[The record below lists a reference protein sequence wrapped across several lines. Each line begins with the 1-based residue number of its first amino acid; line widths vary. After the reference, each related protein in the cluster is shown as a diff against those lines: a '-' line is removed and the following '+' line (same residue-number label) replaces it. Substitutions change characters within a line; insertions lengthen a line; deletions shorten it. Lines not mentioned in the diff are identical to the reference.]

1 VGQQAAAEPVAEST
15 ATQPE
20 KQTPSTSRL
29 ASIAGTAG
37 LLAVATYTVIVAAPL
52 DDVTAPFVASLS
64 GPLLAGASIALY
76 FVLASERPTF
86 AGQLGAI
93 ANVAAG
99 VLVTA
104 MFLVQLALKESEDKN
119 AVSPAIEDVFD
130 HVHFGLDLA
139 WDVFISAGAIL
150 FACAMLGHPLF
161 PRWIA
166 LSGVVIGATLYAIN
180 FTVFPE
186 PPADAGLVDIGPLVG
201 AWYAIVSVR
210 TLRLR
215 RALAE

>member
-1 VGQQAAAEPVAEST
+1 MAESS

-29 ASIAGTAG
+29 ALIAGTAG
-37 LLAVATYTVIVAAPL
+37 LLAVATYTVIVTAPL
-52 DDVTAPFVASLS
+52 DDVTAPFVASLF
-64 GPLLAGASIALY
+64 GPLLGGASVALY

-130 HVHFGLDLA
+130 HVHLGLDLA
-139 WDVFISAGAIL
+139 WDVFISAGTIL

-166 LSGVVIGATLYAIN
+166 LSGVVIGAALYAIN

-186 PPADAGLVDIGPLVG
+186 PPADSGLVDIGPLVG

-215 RALAE
+215 RAFAK

>member
-1 VGQQAAAEPVAEST
+1 
-15 ATQPE
+15 
-20 KQTPSTSRL
+20 
-29 ASIAGTAG
+29 

-52 DDVTAPFVASLS
+52 DDVTAPFVASLF
-64 GPLLAGASIALY
+64 GPLLAGASVALY

-139 WDVFISAGAIL
+139 WDVFISAGTIL

-161 PRWIA
+161 PRWVA
-166 LSGVVIGATLYAIN
+166 LSGIAIGAALYAIN

-215 RALAE
+215 RALAK